1 MLARIWMLRRV
12 VLTAMLTL
20 HSSGMASAVERPA
33 GSVVITGELQNPVF
47 LTFDQLE
54 ALPLQSQSLTV
65 SFQAGSAVE
74 QHTFTGFLLYDVL
87 NFLKPQFDPTV
98 KNDRL
103 RFYVSATGTDGY
115 QAIVAWGEF
124 DPFFGNKQIL
134 LAVTQDAQSL
144 APQGPRL
151 VVPGDIR
158 GGRYVSLVDTI
169 RLDRARQPQCPDDPV
184 CGVFPFTAVRR
195 AADINVGDD
204 LGGTGHMALNFMGSA
219 GAGGDTWIAAYNPTS
234 PSPTTFGNVSLS
246 ADVLI
251 HQHNN
256 TKGAGLLSLFNQA
269 TGKKGLA
276 VIVYDA
282 GASDSIALATVD
294 QAGKL
299 VTLSSVGLGSGIQT
313 NTWYH
318 VTVGVV
324 VNSAAV
330 SITGKVFKHKVPT
343 DPNSEVDGQVGGAVT
358 FSGPRPAGVDATGEV
373 GILTSAFS
381 ALTDSSVV
389 NFSVAP

>member
-1 MLARIWMLRRV
+1 
-12 VLTAMLTL
+12 
-20 HSSGMASAVERPA
+20 MASAVERPA

-115 QAIVAWGEF
+115 QAIVAWAEF

-134 LAVTQDAQSL
+134 LAVTQDDQSL
-144 APQGPRL
+144 AAQAPRL

-204 LGGTGHMALNFMGSA
+204 LGGTGHTALNFMGSA

-256 TKGAGLLSLFNQA
+256 AKGAGLLSLFNQA

-282 GASDSIALATVD
+282 GASDSIAVATVD

-299 VTLSSVGLGSGIQT
+299 VTLSSAGLGSGIQT

-318 VTVGVV
+318 VTMDVV
-324 VNSAAV
+324 VNGAAV

-358 FSGPRPAGVDATGEV
+358 FSGPRPVGVDATGEV